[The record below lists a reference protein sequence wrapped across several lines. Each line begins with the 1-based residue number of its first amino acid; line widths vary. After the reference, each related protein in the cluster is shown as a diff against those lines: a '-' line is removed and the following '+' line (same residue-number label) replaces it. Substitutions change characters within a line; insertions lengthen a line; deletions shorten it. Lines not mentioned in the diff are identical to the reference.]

1 MIRTMAASMA
11 TVLSSSTR
19 LELLV
24 SSSEAMAMRTSLVE
38 LLKDSLK
45 QKLSLFLMFLS
56 FSPEFSVASDTRFNT
71 YPIHVATHIPSRFKE
86 SAAYS
91 P

>member
-1 MIRTMAASMA
+1 
-11 TVLSSSTR
+11 
-19 LELLV
+19 
-24 SSSEAMAMRTSLVE
+24 
-38 LLKDSLK
+38 LK

-56 FSPEFSVASDTRFNT
+56 FSPEFSVASATRFNT